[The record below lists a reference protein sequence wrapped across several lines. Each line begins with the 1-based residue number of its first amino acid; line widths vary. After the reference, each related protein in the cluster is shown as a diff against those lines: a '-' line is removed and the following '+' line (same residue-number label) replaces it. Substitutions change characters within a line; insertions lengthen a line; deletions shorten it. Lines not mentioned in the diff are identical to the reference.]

1 MKKKLYDAY
10 FTVEASFIIPMAFLL
25 IILTLQYGFFCYEKS
40 VSLQCCYLAALRTSN
55 EWNLSGSEAENY
67 AINEAEKLL
76 EERMLYPIDKEINS
90 DVSLLGIEVMM
101 EGDMAVLFSEA
112 RGDLVENWKIDSEM
126 RAGRMVPTEYIRKY
140 HVIKDLGGENNGN
153 N

>member
-1 MKKKLYDAY
+1 MKKKFYDAY

-90 DVSLLGIEVMM
+90 VQV
-101 EGDMAVLFSEA
+101 
-112 RGDLVENWKIDSEM
+112 
-126 RAGRMVPTEYIRKY
+126 
-140 HVIKDLGGENNGN
+140 
-153 N
+153 